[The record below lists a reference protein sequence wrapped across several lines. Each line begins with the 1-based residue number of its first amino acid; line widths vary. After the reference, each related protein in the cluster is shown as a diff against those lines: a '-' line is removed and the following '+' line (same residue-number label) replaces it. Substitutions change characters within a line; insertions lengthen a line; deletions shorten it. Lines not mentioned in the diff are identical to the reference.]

1 MPADSR
7 ADLPGGGLRFETYQP
22 DRCRTISVHFSI
34 GGFMPWKLASLGTLL
49 AALALAGC
57 STPGASEPAKDA
69 AVTDAGHSRC
79 ESKAAEFSIGQKA
92 SPQLL
97 EQARTRAGAQNARIL
112 KPNDMITLEYRSDRL
127 NLNTD
132 DNLVI
137 TRVNCG

>member
-1 MPADSR
+1 
-7 ADLPGGGLRFETYQP
+7 
-22 DRCRTISVHFSI
+22 
-34 GGFMPWKLASLGTLL
+34 MPWKLASLGTVL
-49 AALALAGC
+49 AVAMLAGC
-57 STPGASEPAKDA
+57 STTSSESAKDPVA
-69 AVTDAGHSRC
+69 TDAGHSRC
-79 ESKAAEFSIGQKA
+79 ESKAAEFTIGQKA